1 MRLLISYRCAT
12 LCRPSTRV
20 VREGILD
27 QEEVVA
33 DPRALQRRAAS
44 KENREEQANMLHKA
58 EELKWVVLWI
68 LVTVFVFAIFI
79 PTVNRALNL

>member
-1 MRLLISYRCAT
+1 MLVVTRGVLAQKQSVRRLR
-12 LCRPSTRV
+12 
-20 VREGILD
+20 G
-27 QEEVVA
+27 
-33 DPRALQRRAAS
+33 AAWTNF
-44 KENREEQANMLHKA
+44 KKREEKARMLHKV

>member
-1 MRLLISYRCAT
+1 MLVVTRGVLAQKQSVRRLR
-12 LCRPSTRV
+12 
-20 VREGILD
+20 D
-27 QEEVVA
+27 
-33 DPRALQRRAAS
+33 AAWTNFQ
-44 KENREEQANMLHKA
+44 KTGGEARMLHKV